1 MQRVTVLR
9 PQAAPRGIA
18 IAVKFNVTTREPV
31 AGKASRQ
38 VHGNGGAIEG
48 GDHHTTDRKP
58 ERVNTAVMIV
68 KCIRALTSPGKTKS
82 NPGECAGQA
91 DGDQLA
97 GFNLLTFDAAD
108 LPDPDDAKLAGGI
121 RCVPAHH
128 PHPDSTRWWCGT
140 KQLRD
145 RITGR
150 DRDIHPVTAAGTE
163 AAVAD
168 GLCLPDLT
176 GKVDIFVGVAVT
188 PEQAVAQ
195 PELIQRQRLAIGD
208 GIFKLTPA
216 HHVLR

>member
-1 MQRVTVLR
+1 MVIQ
-9 PQAAPRGIA
+9 GIR
-18 IAVKFNVTTREPV
+18 T
-31 AGKASRQ
+31 
-38 VHGNGGAIEG
+38 
-48 GDHHTTDRKP
+48 
-58 ERVNTAVMIV
+58 
-68 KCIRALTSPGKTKS
+68 LTP
-82 NPGECAGQA
+82 PGETESDPCKRAGQA

-97 GFNLLTFDAAD
+97 GFNLLTFDTAD

-121 RCVPAHH
+121 CCVPAYDL
-128 PHPDSTRWWCGT
+128 HPDGPRRGCGT
-140 KQLRD
+140 KQQRH

-150 DRDIHPVTAAGTE
+150 NSDIHSVTAAGTE

-188 PEQAVAQ
+188 PEQAVTQ
-195 PELIQRQRLAIGD
+195 PELIQRQRLAIGH